1 MKTQILIVI
10 IGNFSY
16 KHVYSYRSSRSE
28 VFCKKVFLE
37 ISQNLQENTCARV
50 SFSIKLHCE
59 NFLQV
64 FLSIII
70 YFQLSGKKSQFTKN
84 FACPLILLSSKL
96 KIRIKFYTRERCG
109 NDELSW
115 RRSLP
120 YRKQSNDLL
129 WFDMIGISFMKY
141 LNWLFINVAWE
152 TSYAHF

>member
-1 MKTQILIVI
+1 MVFLGAKILLHLIANPNLSHKKMKFESNIVNKIAIEQIKKYLKTQILILI

-16 KHVYSYRSSRSE
+16 SHVYSYRSSRSE

-59 NFLQV
+59 NFLQI

-96 KIRIKFYTRERCG
+96 KIRIKFSTR
-109 NDELSW
+109 
-115 RRSLP
+115 
-120 YRKQSNDLL
+120 
-129 WFDMIGISFMKY
+129 
-141 LNWLFINVAWE
+141 
-152 TSYAHF
+152 